1 MRNFTRGLP
10 GPLKPSCLCSTPAE
24 GVRGGGKALKPN
36 ISPFA
41 VCWEMCGDTSAQ
53 SEGPCLDK
61 TWQTRGPCPGGT
73 ASVAGRRSNINFQNT
88 EICGGRKKKKNL
100 SMVSMYLQPEALHPL
115 GNVIPWLPTHQI
127 ELSDSGMARQ
137 TSLTNIWQPGQ
148 DNVSPP
154 SFE

>member
-1 MRNFTRGLP
+1 MERLQW
-10 GPLKPSCLCSTPAE
+10 LE
-24 GVRGGGKALKPN
+24 
-36 ISPFA
+36 
-41 VCWEMCGDTSAQ
+41 
-53 SEGPCLDK
+53 
-61 TWQTRGPCPGGT
+61 
-73 ASVAGRRSNINFQNT
+73 
-88 EICGGRKKKKNL
+88 GGRISTFRTLKFVEEGKKKKNL